1 MSNEIIFVK
10 YLRFRKYIIFSSL
23 IILIFSSVF
32 RLYTEELSY
41 GFKLAQ
47 NLSVFLI
54 LFTLFF
60 ETFESPF
67 YLKIS
72 NTKNGISI
80 ETFFP
85 NFKKNVIFKPQNIK
99 ILKVPNNH
107 KLHVTAHK
115 CILSLKKY
123 IVLTVIDNK
132 GREVVFKPL
141 NTRWLGLGGVA
152 QIYDIIECHNFAN
165 DNSDSDEI

>member
-1 MSNEIIFVK
+1 MSNEIIFVT

-23 IILIFSSVF
+23 IILISSSVF
-32 RLYTEELSY
+32 SLYTEELSY
-41 GFKLAQ
+41 SFKLAQ
-47 NLSVFLI
+47 NLSGFLI

-85 NFKKNVIFKPQNIK
+85 NLKKNVIFKPQNIK
-99 ILKVPNNH
+99 TLKVPNTH

-115 CILSLKKY
+115 RILSFKKY
-123 IVLTVIDNK
+123 IVLRVIDNK
-132 GREVVFKPL
+132 GHEMVFKSL
-141 NTRWLGLGGVA
+141 NTRWLGSGGVA
-152 QIYDIIECHNFAN
+152 QIYDIAECHNFAN
-165 DNSDSDEI
+165 HNPDNDEI

>member
-1 MSNEIIFVK
+1 VSNEIIFVK

-72 NTKNGISI
+72 NTKNGVII

-152 QIYDIIECHNFAN
+152 QIYDIVECHNFAN